1 MKKQKQKHIQRKTWN
16 NSLLQ
21 KITHSLKL
29 PCRSTG
35 LRDDLVFPFG
45 SRALQ
50 HSTLGS
56 PHGDAQ
62 HWTVVGIHWSS
73 CTQGGLLSR
82 GQCCPEKLWPGVISW
97 RPYLGKKSQ
106 ISSLLLQS
114 KTSMS
119 VPCPVRNFLKMS
131 SRDVFYRPS
140 VKTLFNCCW
149 ASAGHRPYSWAI
161 WDFLFNGSMVQSI
174 CDCSTVQ
181 SAVCLS
187 KCLAD
192 RPVFLLGATCH
203 FVWLS
208 CKVCTEIVVYQMFA
222 VFLNS
227 PNGKNSWRSIVQNIF
242 SVYFFYSRFQD

>member
-45 SRALQ
+45 WRALQ

-56 PHGDAQ
+56 THGDAQ

-82 GQCCPEKLWPGVISW
+82 GQCCPEKLWPRVISW

-119 VPCPVRNFLKMS
+119 VPCPVRHFLKMS

-149 ASAGHRPYSWAI
+149 ASASRRPYSWAI
-161 WDFLFNGSMVQSI
+161 WDFLFNGSMVQWFN
-174 CDCSTVQ
+174 Q
-181 SAVCLS
+181 SVTAALCNQ
-187 KCLAD
+187 
-192 RPVFLLGATCH
+192 R
-203 FVWLS
+203 FV
-208 CKVCTEIVVYQMFA
+208 
-222 VFLNS
+222 
-227 PNGKNSWRSIVQNIF
+227 
-242 SVYFFYSRFQD
+242 